1 VTNALAKLKIL
12 LADDHAVLRAGLKLL
27 LNNEADFTVVGEAAD
42 GEAVMQMVESVK
54 ADILLLDLSMP
65 KMSGLE
71 CLRQIKKR
79 GCGIK
84 ILVLTMYQEEQ
95 YIKEAMQL
103 GAAGYLEKNSL
114 DTELFK
120 ALRTVA
126 AGKRYLS
133 QQDAQVL
140 LEGLFKSPED
150 IELPPE
156 TFLSK
161 REKQVLELLVRGHSM
176 SDIAEILYLSIKTVS
191 TYKTRLMI
199 KLNCTQKSELVDYAI
214 KHNMLFSDKNN
225 DSL

>member
-1 VTNALAKLKIL
+1 MAKLRIL

-42 GEAVMQMVESVK
+42 GEAVMQLVESVE

-79 GCGIK
+79 SCGIK

-140 LEGLFKSPED
+140 LDGLFKSPEE
-150 IELPPE
+150 IQLPPE

-176 SDIAEILYLSIKTVS
+176 SDIAESLYLSIKTVS

-214 KHNMLFSDKNN
+214 KHNLLFSDNGE
-225 DSL
+225 SL